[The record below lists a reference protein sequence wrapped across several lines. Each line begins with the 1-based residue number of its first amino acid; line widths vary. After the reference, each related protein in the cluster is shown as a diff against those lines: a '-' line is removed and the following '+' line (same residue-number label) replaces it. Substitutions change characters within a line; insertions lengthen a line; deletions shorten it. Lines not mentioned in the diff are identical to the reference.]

1 MKRAIF
7 FALVLINAGLL
18 VVLVMGSNSTPTAHA
33 QEYVSQDYMMIAGRI
48 DDDEEIVYI
57 TDLKTDRI
65 VALEFDEAENE
76 LRPYRGVRLH
86 RDFGRDQQALLS
98 K

>member
-18 VVLVMGSNSTPTAHA
+18 VVLMMGSGSTPAAHA
-33 QEYVSQDYMMIAGRI
+33 QEYVSRDYMMIAGRI
-48 DDDEEIVYI
+48 DEDEEIVYI

-65 VALEFDEAENE
+65 LALEYDKGKNE
-76 LRPYRGVRLH
+76 LRAYRGVRLH
-86 RDFGRDQQALLS
+86 RDFGRDQQNLLP